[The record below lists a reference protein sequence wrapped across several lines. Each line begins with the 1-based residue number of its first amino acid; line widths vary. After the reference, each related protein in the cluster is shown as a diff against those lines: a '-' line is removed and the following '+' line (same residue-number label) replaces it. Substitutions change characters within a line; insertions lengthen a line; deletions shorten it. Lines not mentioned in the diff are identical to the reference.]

1 MWCVLKNN
9 TLFWVSNMP
18 DVTLIAICVGYALY
32 NAVRKT
38 LPVAL
43 PLLMNA
49 LGETKEYRISYIFH
63 ICCHVIK

>member
-1 MWCVLKNN
+1 
-9 TLFWVSNMP
+9 MP

-43 PLLMNA
+43 PLLMSA
-49 LGETKEYRISYIFH
+49 LGETKECRISCIFH
-63 ICCHVIK
+63 FCCHVIK